1 MNQGEHKRILTRT
14 VLPTVAAVRGRFCSK
29 AGEQMTTAGAKAVG
43 VFIDDYDAGDITK
56 KDGVAITSFGLEEV
70 QAGAAFALGAPL
82 ASDADGKGRTAT
94 AGQEVN
100 AIALEAATAADQ
112 RVLCLVLGTG
122 YPKVASAFVADPAGG
137 ATVDA
142 ESRAAI
148 AAILDILVAH
158 GIMAAA

>member
-14 VLPTVAAVRGRFCSK
+14 VLPTVAATRGRFCGK
-29 AGEQMTTAGAKAVG
+29 NGEQLTAAGVKSAG
-43 VFIDDYDAGDITK
+43 VFIDDYDADDIAK
-56 KDGVAITSFGLEEV
+56 KDGVAITIIGLEEI
-70 QAGAAFALGAPL
+70 QAGAPFAQYAAL
-82 ASDADGKGRTAT
+82 ASDAAGKARTAT

-100 AIALEAATAADQ
+100 AFALEEATAADQ
-112 RVLCLVLGTG
+112 RVLCLVLCMSQ
-122 YPKVASAFVADPAGG
+122 PKTASAFVADPAGG